1 MTEIYELI
9 CRQCNKDKEG
19 DTSDYVTIYATLY
32 NGCVVCCDI
41 CKQPCAQRIKRVK
54 GYSNP
59 PTSQHW
65 IKPERQ
71 KTAPKYRVIID
82 KLHEYDALSA
92 NSVKK
97 HKEQKLAYIAELSK
111 SVSDVQCRV
120 ESASHVYMLQY
131 LDDETALITKHLPM
145 PTNPELVGYYV
156 TTKDKLGKHIDTQY
170 NRYRG
175 RANVGALTKAM
186 HDMLTNL
193 AKLKVMEYLTNDNH

>member
-59 PTSQHW
+59 QIAS
-65 IKPERQ
+65 
-71 KTAPKYRVIID
+71 KYREIID
-82 KLHEYDALSA
+82 NIHECDKWAADSA
-92 NSVKK
+92 KK

-111 SVSDVQCRV
+111 SVSDVQCRL

-145 PTNPELVGYYV
+145 PKNPELVGYYV
-156 TTKDKLGKHIDTQY
+156 AKKDKLGKHIDTQY

-175 RANVGALTKAM
+175 RANMGALTKAM

-193 AKLKVMEYLTNDNH
+193 AKLKVMEYLTND